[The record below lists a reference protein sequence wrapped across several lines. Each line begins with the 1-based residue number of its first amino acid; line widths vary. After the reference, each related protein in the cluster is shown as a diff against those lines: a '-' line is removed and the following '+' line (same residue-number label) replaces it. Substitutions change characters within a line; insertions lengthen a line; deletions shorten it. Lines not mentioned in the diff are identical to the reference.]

1 MILAALF
8 ALAALAFLLLSIG
21 VAVWVWFTLRY
32 ALRTEGWATTQGA
45 VGESVVVSNRR
56 CNGLPG
62 HHYRISVDFKLR
74 KREYVCKRV
83 RMGDFRYL
91 TRGHAE
97 RVARK
102 YSPGAPVVV
111 HYDAAFVP
119 DHPDREPVVLLE
131 PGLNPECLYPVAVLS
146 LALAGLAF
154 CGASALARIQG

>member
-1 MILAALF
+1 MILAALY

-32 ALRTEGWATTQGA
+32 ALRTEGWATTQGT

-62 HHYRISVDFKLR
+62 HHYRVSVDFKLR

-91 TRGHAE
+91 TRGYAE
-97 RVARK
+97 RMARK
-102 YSPGAPVVV
+102 YSPGAPVLV

-119 DHPDREPVVLLE
+119 DHPDREPVALLE
-131 PGLNPECLYPVAVLS
+131 PGLNLECLYPVAVLS

-154 CGASALARIQG
+154 CGASALVRIQG